1 MITTSENMTA
11 REREEF
17 EQEKAYIEL
26 QIASNLELKRLEVE
40 ALKLETK
47 WSTLLKVPLTIIKL
61 PVYVLFGI
69 AYIVSTV
76 TKKDMPEEF
85 WKFLK

>member
-1 MITTSENMTA
+1 MTA